1 MDDVRRP
8 VGCHAPHGVG
18 VDRGVVLCPQAL
30 EPLARCHATSFPG
43 GRQAFP
49 VWWPM
54 TFSRRYVVAA
64 LGLAL
69 ILCIGAAA
77 PAAAKPLVCKKG
89 FGKLVLQ
96 GKAQCVA
103 AAKLVPPAAAA
114 PSAYARWMRIALDR
128 QLGTALEKHFVKPRL
143 RGRSELRAASVL
155 KPLRAR
161 SAALGASL
169 EGKLDIETLRA
180 VRAPRATTTTTG
192 PVTVTQSGNTAS
204 VHGSMQ
210 SRDAAAG
217 TTSTLDVTG
226 RVTVDPATGRETS
239 ARSSSA
245 PA

>member
-1 MDDVRRP
+1 M
-8 VGCHAPHGVG
+8 A
-18 VDRGVVLCPQAL
+18 
-30 EPLARCHATSFPG
+30 
-43 GRQAFP
+43 
-49 VWWPM
+49 
-54 TFSRRYVVAA
+54 
-64 LGLAL
+64 
-69 ILCIGAAA
+69 
-77 PAAAKPLVCKKG
+77 CKKG

-103 AAKLVPPAAAA
+103 AAKLVPKAAAA
-114 PSAYARWMRIALDR
+114 PSAYTRWVRIALDR
-128 QLGTALEKHFVKPRL
+128 QLGTALEKHFVKARL

-161 SAALGASL
+161 SAAFGASL
-169 EGKLDIETLRA
+169 ESKLDIETLRA
-180 VRAPRATTTTTG
+180 TRAPRAATTTNG
-192 PVTVTQSGNTAS
+192 PVTTTQSGNTAS

-226 RVTVDPATGRETS
+226 RVTVDPRPAARRR